1 MTTNAMKFN
10 ELALETLTELAKE
23 AFDECSSVF
32 QVIVDNENRLANFGR
47 ILAACREKVPAGK
60 WTEWLQQ
67 TFSGRLPLRTAQRWI
82 VEAVDP
88 EKAEANR
95 EKDREAKAKKAK
107 ATSDAPDLA
116 PGVKVIEPSLKAEP
130 KTNTK
135 HTAENRKANPAE
147 QPATRPVNVQAELVS
162 TVDDEQSG
170 DSGQSQI
177 AQELLQVV
185 EKAQGGRNLID
196 VLGEE
201 DPATLLE
208 SCFRH
213 NPVTAIVR
221 FLINSTVEK
230 DVEDVAKQLR
240 KAADMLD
247 PPKKPAKAGA
257 VPTAAELHEAIP
269 GDFPGDLYETCRQ
282 WATYKQGRAKG
293 ERIQS
298 QDAWKIALK
307 QIWNHAEANGVDV
320 VIEMIEKAIAN
331 SWKGWNHGSG
341 QNGTGTTSGKTAA
354 ASATQRREQANAS
367 AFDHIRR
374 AAAAQRASGSDQG

>member
-1 MTTNAMKFN
+1 MATNEIKFN
-10 ELALETLTELAKE
+10 ELSLETLTELAKE
-23 AFDECSSVF
+23 SFDECSNVF
-32 QVIVDNENRLANFGR
+32 QVIVENENRLANFGR
-47 ILAACREKVPAGK
+47 ILAACRAKVPHGK
-60 WTEWLQQ
+60 WSEWVQE
-67 TFSGRLPLRTAQRWI
+67 TFAGRLTMRTAQRWI
-82 VEAVDP
+82 VEAVEP
-88 EKAEANR
+88 ERAEAIR
-95 EKDREAKAKKAK
+95 AKDREAKAAK
-107 ATSDAPDLA
+107 SNASDLSHLK
-116 PGVKVIEPSLKAEP
+116 PGVQVIEPWLKAEP

-162 TVDDEQSG
+162 AVGDEPSG
-170 DSGQSQI
+170 DAGQLEI
-177 AQELLQVV
+177 APELLQAVD
-185 EKAQGGRNLID
+185 KTHDGRHLID

-221 FLINSTVEK
+221 FLILSTDEK
-230 DVEDVAKQLR
+230 NNAEVASQLR
-240 KAADMLD
+240 KAADTLD
-247 PPKKPAKAGA
+247 PPKKTTKAGA
-257 VPTAAELHEAIP
+257 VPTAAELHESIP
-269 GDFPGDLYETCRQ
+269 ADFPDDLYETCRQ

-307 QIWNHAEANGVDV
+307 QIWNYAESNGVDL

-341 QNGTGTTSGKTAA
+341 TSSTGTTSGKAAA

-374 AAAAQRASGSDQG
+374 AAAAQRAAGSDQG